1 RSEFNKQVNET
12 LQQFDVLLS
21 PTIAVGAPRIDE
33 KTVLVDE
40 AEHPTLALMPRLT
53 RPHNIC
59 GIPTISIP
67 CGFTGEGMPIGLQ
80 LAGRA
85 FAEKDIIQAAY
96 AYENATNWSTMRP
109 QL

>member
-1 RSEFNKQVNET
+1 M
-12 LQQFDVLLS
+12 QQFDVLLS
-21 PTIAVGAPRIDE
+21 PTIAVGAPKIDE
-33 KTVLVDE
+33 KTVLVNE
-40 AEHPTLALMPRLT
+40 AEHPALALMPRLT

-67 CGFTGEGMPIGLQ
+67 CGFTREGMPIGLQ